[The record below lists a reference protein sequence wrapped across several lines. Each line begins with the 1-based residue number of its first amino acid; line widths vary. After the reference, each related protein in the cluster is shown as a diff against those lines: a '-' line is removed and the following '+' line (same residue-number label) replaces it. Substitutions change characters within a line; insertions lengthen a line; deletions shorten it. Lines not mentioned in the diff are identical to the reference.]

1 MDSELKILIDKKIE
15 ESVLQ
20 HQTKVLLV
28 LQELDKMHAGI
39 ACEMMRLRTSE
50 NMIEQFN
57 DAWDTLKRLIYEIET
72 KGDSRNGKETNQL
85 EA

>member
-1 MDSELKILIDKKIE
+1 MDNELQILLDKKVE

-20 HQTKVLLV
+20 HKTKVLLV
-28 LQELDKMHAGI
+28 LHELDKMHAGI
-39 ACEMMRLRTSE
+39 AYDMMRFRISE
-50 NMIEQFN
+50 NVIEQFN

-72 KGDSRNGKETNQL
+72 RENSRNGKEKNQL